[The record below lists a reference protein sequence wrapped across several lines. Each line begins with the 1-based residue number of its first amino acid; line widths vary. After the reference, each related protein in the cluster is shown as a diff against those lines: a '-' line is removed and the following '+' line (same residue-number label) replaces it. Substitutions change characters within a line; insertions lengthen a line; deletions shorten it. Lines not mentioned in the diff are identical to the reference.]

1 MYLEQQLSQIAQQI
15 ETLTLTIRRL
25 EQAVLQPKPVD
36 TEYSGVA
43 AAKFLGCT
51 PQHIIRLVAEGTLIP
66 TKPRRGTRPVYKE
79 SDLLACYRLKNMKGG
94 EAASIINRQLN

>member
-1 MYLEQQLSQIAQQI
+1 MYLEERLNQMDQRL
-15 ETLTLTIRRL
+15 ETLISTVRRL

-43 AAKFLGCT
+43 AARFLGCT

-66 TKPRRGTRPVYKE
+66 TKPRRGTRLVYKE

-94 EAASIINRQLN
+94 EAADIINKQLN